1 MKFNQKVLLASTVTL
16 SLFSGIATQAEELG
30 WTPRTVDEIKSDIVN
45 RQESSTYVI
54 QYGDTLS
61 TISEA
66 MGIDMNVLANINQ
79 IANLDL
85 IFPETILKTTVDQ
98 NNQVTSV
105 EIQAPSTNEEA
116 VVASADL
123 TTNEVT
129 VADETIQ
136 VDDLTAPVEAVTSES
151 SQAVLE
157 SATSSSEVSMTDD
170 QVSSESS
177 DQISENLLASSEVAL
192 EATPSSENHLEAS
205 SEEVTTS
212 TASSESAALPEIANV
227 SSQVL
232 EATSTSAASS
242 ESMTTVSQAISQV
255 VSATA
260 STSTSTVQTASSSVA
275 STSASVAANQ
285 SQVAATSTATQS
297 ATSASTNAA
306 NAGLQPQVAAYK
318 EEVASR
324 FGITSFSLYRP
335 GSDDHGKGLAVD
347 FMVPVSSSL
356 GDQVA
361 QDAINNMS
369 SRGISYVIWK
379 QRFYAPYNSIY
390 GPAYTWNPM
399 PDRGGV
405 TANHYDHVHV
415 SFNG

>member
-1 MKFNQKVLLASTVTL
+1 MTFNQKILLASTVTL
-16 SLFSGIATQAEELG
+16 SLFSGIAAQAEELG

-66 MGIDMNVLANINQ
+66 MGIDMNVLVNTNQ

-105 EIQAPSTNEEA
+105 EIQVPSANEEA
-116 VVASADL
+116 VIASADL

-212 TASSESAALPEIANV
+212 T
-227 SSQVL
+227 
-232 EATSTSAASS
+232 ASS

>member
-1 MKFNQKVLLASTVTL
+1 
-16 SLFSGIATQAEELG
+16 
-30 WTPRTVDEIKSDIVN
+30 
-45 RQESSTYVI
+45 
-54 QYGDTLS
+54 
-61 TISEA
+61 
-66 MGIDMNVLANINQ
+66 
-79 IANLDL
+79 
-85 IFPETILKTTVDQ
+85 
-98 NNQVTSV
+98 
-105 EIQAPSTNEEA
+105 
-116 VVASADL
+116 
-123 TTNEVT
+123 
-129 VADETIQ
+129 
-136 VDDLTAPVEAVTSES
+136 
-151 SQAVLE
+151 
-157 SATSSSEVSMTDD
+157 
-170 QVSSESS
+170 
-177 DQISENLLASSEVAL
+177 
-192 EATPSSENHLEAS
+192 
-205 SEEVTTS
+205 
-212 TASSESAALPEIANV
+212 
-227 SSQVL
+227 
-232 EATSTSAASS
+232 
-242 ESMTTVSQAISQV
+242 
-255 VSATA
+255 
-260 STSTSTVQTASSSVA
+260 
-275 STSASVAANQ
+275 
-285 SQVAATSTATQS
+285 AATSTATQS